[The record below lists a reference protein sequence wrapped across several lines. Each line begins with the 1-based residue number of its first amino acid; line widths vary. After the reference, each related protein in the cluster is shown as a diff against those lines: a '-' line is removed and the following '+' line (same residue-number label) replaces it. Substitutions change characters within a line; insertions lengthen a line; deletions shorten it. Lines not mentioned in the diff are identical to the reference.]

1 MYSIPQTFTPAAK
14 SHVEAHVAFM
24 NDMSKS
30 LFRTAQQYCDLNLQ
44 LAQTMLDELTIAG
57 QQMLTTQQPNDALN
71 IPLAHVQ
78 PSLEK
83 LRAYQQHLSR
93 IAANTHVDMAKVAEQ
108 HISETSRTAKALAED
123 VARIAAEQTE
133 KTARTQQEAMHRMA
147 ASFDRYA
154 DGQQR
159 GSLDGLERR
168 SGQSED
174 KRAAGAPVHAAS
186 GGDGGRQPAGRR
198 DN

>member
-1 MYSIPQTFTPAAK
+1 MFSIPQPFTPAAK

-44 LAQTMLDELTIAG
+44 LAQTMLDELTGAG
-57 QQMLTTQQPNDALN
+57 QELLTTQQPNEALN

-133 KTARTQQEAMHRMA
+133 KTARTQQEAMRRMA
-147 ASFDRYA
+147 ASFGRYA

-159 GSLDGLERR
+159 AGLDGHERR
-168 SGQSED
+168 PEQGDD
-174 KRAAGAPVHAAS
+174 KRAAGAQVHAA
-186 GGDGGRQPAGRR
+186 RR